1 MVTAAVLAPVDRLVT
16 ASLDGT
22 VRTWVAP
29 QQPHLRPALSL
40 SSPRP
45 SLDPRS
51 TVTGRLVRLRVGG
64 RTVTLDG
71 HTDDVLSVEVSGD
84 ASRVV
89 TASRDGDARIWDA
102 RTGESLHV
110 LRGHGGIVFDAS
122 FSPNGHWVVTAG
134 PATAGLWDARTGERI
149 YFLQGHKGPLRAAA
163 FSGPTLIVTRG
174 ADGVRS
180 FDCDT
185 CGDLAA
191 LRELA
196 EQRLEATGRTLSPAE
211 RRLYLGG

>member
-1 MVTAAVLAPVDRLVT
+1 LY
-16 ASLDGT
+16 
-22 VRTWVAP
+22 
-29 QQPHLRPALSL
+29 
-40 SSPRP
+40 
-45 SLDPRS
+45 
-51 TVTGRLVRLRVGG
+51 
-64 RTVTLDG
+64 
-71 HTDDVLSVEVSGD
+71 
-84 ASRVV
+84 
-89 TASRDGDARIWDA
+89 
-102 RTGESLHV
+102 V
-110 LRGHGGIVFDAS
+110 LRGHGGTVFDAS
-122 FSPNGHWVVTAG
+122 FSPNGQWVVTAG

-196 EQRLEATGRTLSPAE
+196 EERLEATGRTLSPAE